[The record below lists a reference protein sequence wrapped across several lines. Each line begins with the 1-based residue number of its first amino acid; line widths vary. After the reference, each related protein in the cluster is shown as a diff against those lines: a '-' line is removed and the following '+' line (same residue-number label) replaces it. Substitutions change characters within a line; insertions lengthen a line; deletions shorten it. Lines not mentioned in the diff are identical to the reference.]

1 MTSRRLPALQQPAI
15 DHHLDRTHGHPEHA
29 CHLQCGAVFLLQV
42 GGCGGADGLHIVD
55 SPAIHDAPP
64 LCPLDAKGLRKI
76 VSLVQDKAYEMTTIA
91 GREIIWG

>member
-1 MTSRRLPALQQPAI
+1 
-15 DHHLDRTHGHPEHA
+15 
-29 CHLQCGAVFLLQV
+29 
-42 GGCGGADGLHIVD
+42 
-55 SPAIHDAPP
+55 